1 MINYVNYFFI
11 VFNLFLL
18 LLIYKKNNSEHFQP
32 TESAPPATST
42 PHTPSKTEDEI
53 FCDKKTTTCTY
64 NETTD
69 ETNNR
74 SDCFK
79 NCTAKSNCNEDQCV
93 YKCLDKK
100 CSKWTTT
107 RCEFTAFG
115 NSVNS
120 CTKECLNQPGCNY
133 DKCYETCNSCKNE
146 VDCPWYKKIVN
157 EKEEFIKQNAPTN
170 IDPLVPL
177 PPTIFVTVKNDNVAT
192 VNFNPP
198 FSIYSTTSTS
208 ALPVSTPDPSAS
220 PAPSEIN
227 YSTLDNEIN
236 SFMYIVYKTQDKNS
250 GIRIGTHYL
259 LEEAINA
266 RTKYNTSD
274 QTNLSLPIIEFDIDN
289 LEKDTFYNIA
299 IRSYRDSDE
308 TISPISNIFTILPN
322 KERKHEVPKLVTSKT
337 NVHVDVAPKICK
349 T

>member
-1 MINYVNYFFI
+1 
-11 VFNLFLL
+11 
-18 LLIYKKNNSEHFQP
+18 
-32 TESAPPATST
+32 
-42 PHTPSKTEDEI
+42 
-53 FCDKKTTTCTY
+53 
-64 NETTD
+64 
-69 ETNNR
+69 
-74 SDCFK
+74 
-79 NCTAKSNCNEDQCV
+79 
-93 YKCLDKK
+93 
-100 CSKWTTT
+100 
-107 RCEFTAFG
+107 
-115 NSVNS
+115 
-120 CTKECLNQPGCNY
+120 ECLNQPGCNY

-322 KERKHEVPKLVTSKT
+322 
-337 NVHVDVAPKICK
+337 
-349 T
+349 